1 LSEPEE
7 GLFLI
12 PVSLIKQYHFCP
24 RIVYFTEVLGFKE
37 RRTESMER
45 GHEEH
50 ERLAE
55 LDIRRKT
62 LFGHRRIR
70 ILKRWTRLHVA
81 SERLGLVGTIDLVV
95 LTEEGLAVVEYKR
108 SSPPK
113 RPPPGHIYQ
122 AAAYA
127 MLAEEYFGAPV
138 RRFYIYYDDGRSSRA
153 FKLTLTRARRDHV
166 LWTAKKI
173 RAIIEDE
180 ELPRPV
186 DKRRCSGCGYYRLC
200 KGV

>member
-1 LSEPEE
+1 LSELDEE
-7 GLFLI
+7 RLI

-24 RIVYFTEVLGFKE
+24 RIVYFTEVLGFRE
-37 RRTESMER
+37 RRTESMES
-45 GHEEH
+45 GYEEH

-55 LDIRRKT
+55 LDLRRKT
-62 LFGHRRIR
+62 LFGRRKTR
-70 ILKRWTRLHVA
+70 VLERWTRLHVA
-81 SERLGLVGTIDLVV
+81 SRRLGLTGTIDLVV

-108 SSPPK
+108 SSPPR

-127 MLAEEYFGAPV
+127 MLAEEHFGKPV

-153 FKLTLTRARRDHV
+153 FELTLTRSIRDHV
-166 LWTAKKI
+166 LWTVRKI

-180 ELPRPV
+180 ELPRPA
-186 DKRRCSGCGYYRLC
+186 DKRKCAGCGYYRMC
-200 KGV
+200 GSV